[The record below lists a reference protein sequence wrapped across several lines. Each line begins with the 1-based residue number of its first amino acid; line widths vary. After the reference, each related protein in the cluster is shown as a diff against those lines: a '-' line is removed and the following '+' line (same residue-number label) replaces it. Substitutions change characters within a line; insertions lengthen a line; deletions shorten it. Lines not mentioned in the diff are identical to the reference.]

1 MLSEMVSFIDL
12 SKEILLKLQQGV
24 AEVSSNVKVLF
35 GILTNVQ
42 ARTNSVLITMF
53 LVLWVKQYYPKPV
66 GEEKDQGYSR
76 AMFISGVSNVIGMIS
91 AVLFGFVYEKAN
103 ISVLLTINNA
113 CILAGYTM
121 LCFVDPT
128 NGLVF
133 LAMGI
138 AAFGFYGL
146 TTVGFI
152 IVNKNCGCRA
162 RGAVMGLNCLA
173 GAIGILI
180 LSKLGGFLFD
190 TVWNRSP
197 FIISAFYSFM
207 MIIAVWVPAIKRKL
221 LTEERE

>member
-1 MLSEMVSFIDL
+1 MSEIR
-12 SKEILLKLQQGV
+12 
-24 AEVSSNVKVLF
+24 SNLKVLF
-35 GILTNVQ
+35 GILTNMQ
-42 ARTNSVLITMF
+42 ARTNSVLITLY

-66 GEEKDQGYSR
+66 GDEKDEGYSR
-76 AMFISGVSNVIGMIS
+76 AMFISGVSNCIGMIS

-113 CILAGYTM
+113 CIVIGYTI
-121 LCFVDPT
+121 LSFVDPT

-162 RGAVMGLNCLA
+162 RGAVMGINALA

-197 FIISAFYSFM
+197 FIISAFYSLA
-207 MIIAVWVPAIKRKL
+207 MIIAVWIPSNKRKL
-221 LTEERE
+221 LADEQE